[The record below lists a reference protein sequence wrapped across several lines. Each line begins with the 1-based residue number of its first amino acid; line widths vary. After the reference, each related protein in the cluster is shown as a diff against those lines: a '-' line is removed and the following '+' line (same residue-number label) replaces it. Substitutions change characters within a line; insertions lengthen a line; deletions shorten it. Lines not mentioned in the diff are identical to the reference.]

1 MKTITIVADDKV
13 GLLADISYI
22 LAKTKINIES
32 VNVDVVAGKAII
44 TIGIHDPVKS
54 KVAVEAA
61 GYKVE
66 DPNTIVIKIKDEP
79 GEFDRVKAV
88 VAKEGVKIEKSNLL
102 SNDGKIAVM
111 SVTVDKPKRANVVLG
126 PYMVANEPG

>member
-22 LAKTKINIES
+22 LAKSRINIEA

-44 TIGIHDPVKS
+44 TVGTMDQLRS
-54 KVAVEAA
+54 KTAVEAA

-66 DPNTIVIKIKDEP
+66 DPNTVVIKIKDIQ
-79 GEFDRVKAV
+79 GEFERVKEI
-88 VAKEGVKIEKSNLL
+88 VAKEGVKIAQSSLL
-102 SNDGKIAVM
+102 SKDGNIAVIA
-111 SVTVDKPKRANVVLG
+111 VTVDKPKRATAVLG
-126 PYMVANEPG
+126 PYMIANEL